1 MIQSTLI
8 RFRNFRIPHK
18 NRSIDM
24 CEIHIKTHL
33 VLRVM
38 NRDGK
43 KTVCDPI
50 KFGVRHNQ

>member
-1 MIQSTLI
+1 MIRSTLI

-24 CEIHIKTHL
+24 CKIHTKTHL
-33 VLRVM
+33 ILRVM

-43 KTVCDPI
+43 KTVCDLI
-50 KFGVRHNQ
+50 KFVVRHNR